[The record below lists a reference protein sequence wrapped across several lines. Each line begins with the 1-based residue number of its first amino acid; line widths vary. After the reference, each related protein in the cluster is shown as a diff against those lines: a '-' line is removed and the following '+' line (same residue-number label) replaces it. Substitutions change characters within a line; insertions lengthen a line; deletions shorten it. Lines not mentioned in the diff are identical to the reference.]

1 MTTKDVSKQI
11 LELKLKHHLSVK
23 DKLKLQ
29 RLQQKMSELTKK

>member
-1 MTTKDVSKQI
+1 MTTKDVNKQI
-11 LELKLKHHLSVK
+11 LELKLKHPLSVK

>member
-11 LELKLKHHLSVK
+11 LELKLKHPLSVK

-29 RLQQKMSELTKK
+29 RLQKKMSELTKK

>member
-1 MTTKDVSKQI
+1 MTTKDISKQI
-11 LELKLKHHLSVK
+11 LELKLKHPLSVK

>member
-11 LELKLKHHLSVK
+11 LELKLKHPLSVK